1 MESLLVIGHLTRD
14 RVRLS
19 RSLSYM
25 EAPGGSSFYTSLV
38 TSSLGVDTKVLS
50 KVGEDYPSHYLEM
63 LRDRLID
70 TSLIRK
76 TCLPTT
82 TFELTYDDRGGRSL
96 RVLSICE
103 EIRLEDCRDID
114 EDWAVH
120 IGSVVDE
127 VAHEAYGLLSRRAR
141 FVSMD
146 AQGIVRFI
154 DRYGIVRLKTPNDAS
169 FLEGVGLL
177 KATDDELMH
186 LFDAGSLVEAAKS
199 FFKIAG
205 RESLLTVTLGKL
217 GCLLLTRREIYRA
230 PAYPVGK
237 VGDPTGAGD
246 ALVGGVVSSIL
257 RGEDLDYAL
266 AVGAASASFCVEK
279 ASVHGF
285 SIDSSLG
292 ERVQWLYSRIRREPR
307 HPVS

>member
-1 MESLLVIGHLTRD
+1 MIIGHLTRD
-14 RVRLS
+14 KIRRGHSPSCL
-19 RSLSYM
+19 
-25 EAPGGSSFYTSLV
+25 EAPGGSSFYTPLV
-38 TSSLGVDTKVLS
+38 TSSLGVDTKILS
-50 KVGEDYPSHYLEM
+50 KIGEDYPSHYLEI

-70 TSLIRK
+70 TSLIRR
-76 TCLPTT
+76 TRLPTT

-103 EIRLEDCRDID
+103 EIRLEDCQSID

-127 VAHEAYGLLSRRAR
+127 VAHEAYRSLSRRGG
-141 FVSMD
+141 FLSTD

-154 DRYGIVRLKTPNDAS
+154 DRSGVVHLKALSDIS
-169 FLEGVGLL
+169 FLEGVRLL
-177 KATDDELMH
+177 KATDEELKH
-186 LFDAGSLVEAAKS
+186 LFGVESLKEAAKS
-199 FFKIAG
+199 FFKTVG
-205 RESLLTVTLGKL
+205 EESILTVTLGRL

-230 PAYPVGK
+230 PAYPIRK

-246 ALVGGVVSSIL
+246 ALVGGLVSSIL
-257 RGEDLDYAL
+257 KGEDLDYAL

-279 ASVHGF
+279 VSVQEF

-292 ERVQWLYSRIRREPR
+292 ERIQWLYSRIRREPR
-307 HPVS
+307 LVS